1 MEAEKNRKIEIEKLE
16 TSRKLA
22 EEEIQGLQNDL
33 KQSKEELG
41 QAKMLMDSAIA
52 EKDATANQM
61 TALKDHWEV
70 SIQYLINETSD
81 GPIRTE
87 SMDPYSEKIFMVFLV
102 ESERSRAAG

>member
-52 EKDATANQM
+52 EKEATANQM
-61 TALKDHWEV
+61 TALKDHWDV
-70 SIQYLINETSD
+70 SILYLINETSD
-81 GPIRTE
+81 HG
-87 SMDPYSEKIFMVFLV
+87 SAK
-102 ESERSRAAG
+102 

>member
-33 KQSKEELG
+33 KHSKEEQG

-52 EKDATANQM
+52 EKEATANQM

-70 SIQYLINETSD
+70 YIKIQHYIN
-81 GPIRTE
+81 
-87 SMDPYSEKIFMVFLV
+87 
-102 ESERSRAAG
+102 

>member
-1 MEAEKNRKIEIEKLE
+1 MEAEKNRKIEMEKME

-41 QAKMLMDSAIA
+41 QAKMLMDNAIA
-52 EKDATANQM
+52 EKEAAANQM

-70 SIQYLINETSD
+70 NIHYLINETLD
-81 GPIRTE
+81 GVGPIWTE
-87 SMDPYSEKIFMVFLV
+87 
-102 ESERSRAAG
+102 